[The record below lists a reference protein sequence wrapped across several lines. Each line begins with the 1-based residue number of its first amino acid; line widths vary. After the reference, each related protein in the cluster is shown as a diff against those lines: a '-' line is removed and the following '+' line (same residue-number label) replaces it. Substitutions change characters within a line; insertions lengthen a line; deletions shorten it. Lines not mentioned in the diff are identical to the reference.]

1 MISGVENDAGYPGG
15 VGGPGAGRRGH
26 EPAAHAAGVSGL
38 SGPYHATHQAVHQGT
53 ALIIINVIL
62 KVQTKI

>member
-15 VGGPGAGRRGH
+15 FGGPGAGRSGH

-38 SGPYHATHQAVHQGT
+38 SGPYHTTYQTVHQG
-53 ALIIINVIL
+53 IKGHSEEV
-62 KVQTKI
+62 K